1 MKYIIIIIFIYII
14 INTMKEFTEDE
25 TIIKLGKNAEE
36 NWALLDTDENY
47 IWMHLNSYPSGHI
60 IIECDN
66 PSNEMLYICA
76 LHCKDNTKYR
86 NLKNVKV
93 CYTRVGNLIKGKDV
107 GSVIF
112 KSKRKVQNIIV

>member
-1 MKYIIIIIFIYII
+1 
-14 INTMKEFTEDE
+14 MKEFTENE

-76 LHCKDNTKYR
+76 LYCKDNTKYR
-86 NLKNVKV
+86 NLKNLKV

>member
-1 MKYIIIIIFIYII
+1 
-14 INTMKEFTEDE
+14 MKEFTEDE

-76 LHCKDNTKYR
+76 LH
-86 NLKNVKV
+86 LK
-93 CYTRVGNLIKGKDV
+93 I
-107 GSVIF
+107 I
-112 KSKRKVQNIIV
+112 QNIEI